1 MNDIILL
8 LGSDGQEENYMETN
22 YAKYSGEYVLL
33 LGLPYPP
40 LWMLLW

>member
-22 YAKYSGEYVLL
+22 YAKSAYRTF
-33 LGLPYPP
+33 
-40 LWMLLW
+40 